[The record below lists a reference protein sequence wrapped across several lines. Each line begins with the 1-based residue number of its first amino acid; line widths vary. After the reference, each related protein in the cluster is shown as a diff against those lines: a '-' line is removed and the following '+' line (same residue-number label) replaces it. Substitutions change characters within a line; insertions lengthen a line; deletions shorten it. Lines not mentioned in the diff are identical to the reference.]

1 MNMLELKELTKKF
14 GKKEI
19 LKGISYHFENGVY
32 GLLGP
37 NGAGKTTLLRCI
49 TKLYPLTSGSIAC
62 LGSDITKGSSYKDHI
77 GYLPQKF
84 GLFKELTV
92 FEMMCT
98 MALLKNINKDE
109 IESEAKRCISLV
121 NLSDKTNSRIKTLS
135 GGMVRRLGIA
145 QALLGDPQI
154 ILLDE
159 PTSGLDPEER
169 IRFKNIISSIEP
181 SHTIIISTHIVEDV
195 EALCN
200 KVLIMNEGKIANAGS
215 CAEIQAC
222 ANGKVYELHED
233 DARMLKEPYYLQ
245 HKTDRNGVK
254 FMQILSSEKQSGG
267 SICEITPSVEDGYIC
282 TLKNI

>member
-1 MNMLELKELTKKF
+1 MNMLELKDLTKKF

-19 LKGISYHFENGVY
+19 LKEISYNFETGVY

-49 TKLYPLTSGSIAC
+49 TKLYPLTSGSIIC
-62 LGSDITKGSSYKDHI
+62 FGSDIAKDSSYKDNI

-92 FEMMCT
+92 HEMMCT
-98 MALLKNINKDE
+98 LALLKNINKEE
-109 IESEAKRCISLV
+109 IESETERCLSLV
-121 NLSDKTNSRIKTLS
+121 NLSDKASCRVKTLS

-145 QALLGDPQI
+145 QALLGNPQI

-169 IRFKNIISSIEP
+169 IRFKNIISSIDN

-195 EALCN
+195 EALCD
-200 KVLIMNEGKIANAGS
+200 KVLIMNEGRIVNSGS

-222 ANGKVYELHED
+222 ADGKVYELYESDIHL
-233 DARMLKEPYYLQ
+233 LKEPYYIQ
-245 HKTDRNGVK
+245 HKTDRSGVK
-254 FMQILSSEKQSGG
+254 LIQILSSDKQNGG
-267 SICEITPSVEDGYIC
+267 SIHEISPSVEDGYIC

>member
-1 MNMLELKELTKKF
+1 MNMLELKDLTKKF

-19 LKGISYHFENGVY
+19 LKEISYNFETGVY

-49 TKLYPLTSGSIAC
+49 TKLYPISSGSIVC
-62 LGSDITKGSSYKDHI
+62 FGSDIAKDSSYKDNI

-92 FEMMCT
+92 HEMMCT
-98 MALLKNINKDE
+98 LALLKNINKEE
-109 IESEAKRCISLV
+109 IESEAQRCLSLV
-121 NLSDKTNSRIKTLS
+121 NLSDKASCRVKTLS

-145 QALLGDPQI
+145 QALLGNPQI

-169 IRFKNIISSIEP
+169 LRFKNIISSIDDA
-181 SHTIIISTHIVEDV
+181 HTIIISTHIVEDV
-195 EALCN
+195 EALCDT
-200 KVLIMNEGKIANAGS
+200 VLIMNEGQIVNSGS
-215 CAEIQAC
+215 CAEIQDC
-222 ANGKVYELHED
+222 AKGKVYELYEQD
-233 DARMLKEPYYLQ
+233 IRLLAEPYYLQ
-245 HKTDRNGVK
+245 YKTDRNGVK
-254 FMQILSSEKQSGG
+254 LIQILSSEKQNGG
-267 SICEITPSVEDGYIC
+267 SIHEISPSVEDGYIC